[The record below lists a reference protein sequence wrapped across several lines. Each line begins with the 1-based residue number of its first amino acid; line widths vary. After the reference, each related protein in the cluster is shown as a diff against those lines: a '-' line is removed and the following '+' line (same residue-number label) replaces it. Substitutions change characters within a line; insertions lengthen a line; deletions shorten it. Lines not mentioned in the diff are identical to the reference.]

1 MESLVAQ
8 FWPEL
13 KKERRKRSHE
23 LPLLTQDGKPFW
35 FILTGSIEKLCDA
48 IAELVRRDI
57 AFTGSEFDA
66 LFQDTVVDEAVHRC
80 LYRERPQALQ

>member
-13 KKERRKRSHE
+13 EKERRKRSQE
-23 LPLLTQDGKPFW
+23 LPLLTQDRKLFW
-35 FILTGSIEKLCDA
+35 FILIGSTEKQCDA
-48 IAELVRRDI
+48 IAELLRRDI

-66 LFQDTVVDEAVHRC
+66 PVSYTHLTLPTRVAV
-80 LYRERPQALQ
+80 